1 MTKKKTEQ
9 SASRGTWQ
17 DPEGKTVPQDR
28 TDGGMRLN
36 TLAKYVWIGNA
47 NRNVQNL
54 TRRIAELAPDSY
66 GWRFRTAP
74 GAYEAIRTGKA
85 YSLSVSDDKTITATP
100 GKA

>member
-1 MTKKKTEQ
+1 MNKKKTEQ

-28 TDGGMRLN
+28 IDGGMRLN
-36 TLAKYVWIGNA
+36 TLAKYVWIGNT

-54 TRRIAELAPDSY
+54 ARRIAELAPDSY
-66 GWRFRTAP
+66 GWMFRTAP